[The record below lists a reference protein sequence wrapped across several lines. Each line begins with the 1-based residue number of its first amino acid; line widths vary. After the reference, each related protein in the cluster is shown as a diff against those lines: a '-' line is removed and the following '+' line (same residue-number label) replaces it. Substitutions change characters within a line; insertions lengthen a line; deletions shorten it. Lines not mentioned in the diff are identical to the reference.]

1 MEQIKNFLK
10 ISEHISTA
18 GQPTEEQ
25 FPALKEAGY
34 EVVVNLAMPTST
46 NAIPNEG
53 ELVTSQ
59 GMIYV
64 HLPVKWETP
73 TSKDLE
79 NFFHIMEAN
88 AGNKVLIH
96 CALNMRVSAFI
107 YLYQVIR
114 QGVSISDAQKQLHHI
129 WQPDGVWRD
138 FIENELANHGITVES
153 GQ

>member
-25 FPALKEAGY
+25 FPELKEAGY
-34 EVVVNLAMPTST
+34 QVVVNLAMPNST

-59 GMIYV
+59 DMIYV
-64 HLPVKWETP
+64 HLPVKWEAP

-88 AGNKVLIH
+88 AGNNVLVH
-96 CALNMRVSAFI
+96 CALNMRVSAFM

-114 QGVSISDAQKQLHHI
+114 QGVSISDAHKQLHQI
-129 WQPDGVWRD
+129 WEPEGVWRD
-138 FIENELANHGITVES
+138 FIENELANHGITAES